1 MNIIAKYV
9 FENIKYLI
17 GAILFLKR
25 LKDFN
30 IKFPPKNIA
39 IIKYTIPSCKIGAAI
54 IEIKTVA
61 HEYIEINLDV
71 RS

>member
-9 FENIKYLI
+9 FENINYLI

-54 IEIKTVA
+54 I
-61 HEYIEINLDV
+61 
-71 RS
+71 